1 MLSLSHVLWSCST
14 LCTALQRFSGLGEN
28 YGAEARANLHF
39 YFKNCLEFILN
50 ATELFFLLYRFIE
63 SFLLCCLCFLKKWQI
78 YSKASIIGGMT
89 QSVWERD
96 VCGFRGTKLDMQAGW
111 EVVSQSPFDT
121 NVQYKAFLS
130 HRNSSSTELHS
141 QTSHVTPHW
150 KSRLWCLAKPQS
162 FFVSVTLFKINIHKL

>member
-1 MLSLSHVLWSCST
+1 MFCGAAAHSVPLCNDLVDLGKITVRRPGPIYISISRIALNLYWML
-14 LCTALQRFSGLGEN
+14 
-28 YGAEARANLHF
+28 
-39 YFKNCLEFILN
+39 LN
-50 ATELFFLLYRFIE
+50 SFFLLYRFIE

-141 QTSHVTPHW
+141 DITCNSTLKVSPVMSCKTSI
-150 KSRLWCLAKPQS
+150 
-162 FFVSVTLFKINIHKL
+162 FFCQCDSIQN